1 MIGCYPIRGVLF
13 RVSRAWLPMPLTALK
28 EGGGTDG
35 KVLVK
40 WDVTPDVLPDSCHRG
55 QHG

>member
-1 MIGCYPIRGVLF
+1 MFYSEFPGLG
-13 RVSRAWLPMPLTALK
+13 LPMPFTALK

-55 QHG
+55 